1 VLATEPTSLEIVH
14 RHKGVV
20 HAVLEASGR
29 ACHASDPGAGSNAI
43 MSLCRAALSLE
54 ELAARLDDR
63 RDPELGPATLSV
75 GMMSGGQAPNVVPNH
90 AQLWADRR
98 LVPGEELAEVRAEI
112 ESAIRDA
119 GVADAVAL
127 TQCTLEKPTLGTA
140 RDHPCVVRCGDALTA
155 AGLPVVLGG
164 VAFGT
169 DAGVFEQAG
178 IPGVVM
184 GPGSIDRAHTAR
196 EYVEVD
202 QVEAM
207 TDFFV
212 QLIGG

>member
-1 VLATEPTSLEIVH
+1 
-14 RHKGVV
+14 
-20 HAVLEASGR
+20 
-29 ACHASDPGAGSNAI
+29 
-43 MSLCRAALSLE
+43 
-54 ELAARLDDR
+54 
-63 RDPELGPATLSV
+63 
-75 GMMSGGQAPNVVPNH
+75 MMSGGQAPNVVPNH

-119 GVADAVAL
+119 GVADVVAL

-155 AGLPVVLGG
+155 AGIPVVLGC